1 MNWKMMMAAIV
12 WIWLGTSGLF
22 AGQFDSQGKRD
33 PFLNLRSLPAS
44 NPGPQAVPPPPL
56 RERPPGLAGL
66 LVSEVVVSGTA
77 SAYDRR
83 LVILKGVDEVSYIA
97 REGTRLY
104 DGFIQEINGELV
116 HFARETVLTNGTR
129 TSSLVVKRLDTE
141 QK

>member
-1 MNWKMMMAAIV
+1 MNGNMVLAAIV
-12 WIWLGTSGLF
+12 WALLGTAGLF

-33 PFLNLRSLPAS
+33 PFLNLRSLPTL
-44 NPGPQAVPPPPL
+44 NPGPQIVPPPPL

-77 SAYDRR
+77 STYDRR
-83 LVILKGVDEVSYIA
+83 LVILKGVDDVSYIA

-104 DGFIQEINGELV
+104 DGFIQEINGDRV
-116 HFARETVLTNGTR
+116 HFARETLLTNGTR

-141 QK
+141 QQ